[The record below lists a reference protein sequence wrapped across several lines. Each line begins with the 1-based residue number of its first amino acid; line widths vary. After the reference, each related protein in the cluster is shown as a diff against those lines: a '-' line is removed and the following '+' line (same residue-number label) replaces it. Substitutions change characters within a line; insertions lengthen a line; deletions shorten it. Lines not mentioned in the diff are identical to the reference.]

1 MGNVTISMDDDL
13 QRAVRIEAAKAGKSM
28 SKYIA
33 DRLRE
38 PVEQHITLDE
48 IARRKSDVEALRE
61 VFAGPKFRISENGRM
76 PTADERNARR

>member
-1 MGNVTISMDDDL
+1 MDDEL
-13 QRAVRIEAAKAGKSM
+13 QRAIRIEAAKAGKSM

-38 PVEQHITLDE
+38 PVKQHLSSDE
-48 IARRKSDVEALRE
+48 IARRRSDVEALRE
-61 VFAGPKFRISENGRM
+61 VFAGPKFRISENGKM